1 MLIRV
6 SGVFKV
12 TDHLPSISL
21 THSLTAGVCANSCLG
36 CVNVCFLLVFLIFV
50 ETGSTMED
58 KEYVEVSVNIAE
70 KELPDLKKFV
80 EERCGEIK
88 VMENAVNGTQ
98 CCLFISLMNVMCF
111 ERFLSLLH
119 CSLNCKNLDL
129 DLVELTLN
137 FSSDLR
143 QEWS

>member
-6 SGVFKV
+6 
-12 TDHLPSISL
+12 TR
-21 THSLTAGVCANSCLG
+21 SLTAGVCANSCLG
-36 CVNVCFLLVFLIFV
+36 CVNVCFLSVFLIFV

-58 KEYVEVSVNIAE
+58 KEYVEVSVKIAE

-88 VMENAVNGTQ
+88 VMENAVNGTNGTQ

-111 ERFLSLLH
+111 EMFLSLLH
-119 CSLNCKNLDL
+119 YSLNCKNLDL

-137 FSSDLR
+137 FRSDLR